1 MKLLACLGVIS
12 SLFGSVSP
20 TIIEDPIIS
29 DSSTTENLNYNGFF
43 TFDLNLDFSTLFNNR
58 TDAKYYFLSGIY
70 QQRLIETLV
79 IGYNAIT
86 NCSIVSVLYL
96 DSEHFTPVYDSTNG
110 GWSSNE
116 RIFYIS
122 YCFSQTSYNM
132 LGSCGHFAYIP
143 TTTPTTNS
151 FTDIVYA
158 LIDVPI
164 ITIQKLL
171 NFSLFGVDLFY
182 AFTGILTL
190 LLIIS
195 VIKMIIAGKG

>member
-20 TIIEDPIIS
+20 TIIEDPIVS

-43 TFDLNLDFSTLFNNR
+43 TFDLNLNFSTLFNNV
-58 TDAKYYFLSGIY
+58 TNSKYYYLSGIY
-70 QQRLIETLV
+70 NQRLIETIV
-79 IGYNAIT
+79 IGYLATSNR
-86 NCSIVSVLYL
+86 SIVSILYL
-96 DSEHFTPVYDSTNG
+96 NEDNFNIIYDSTNG
-110 GWSSNE
+110 GWGSNE

-122 YCFSQTSYNM
+122 YYFSESSYNI
-132 LGSCGHFAYIP
+132 LSSCGQFAYIP
-143 TTTPTTNS
+143 TTTPTTSS